1 MIVTS
6 LKADISRIYYGD
18 VFRGFFDYAIDYQK
32 IHKPRKDIQ
41 NNILYDPDKELKFTK
56 LLIIRRNQD
65 EKMRQHAAH
74 ENEKNRLHQERE
86 NNQIRRK
93 QERGNEKNRVQQED
107 IKDLAYKDKLL
118 HSEPKIQIVMQRTL
132 FTNDLMNKRQKEIHE
147 KHQKTRKEIQN
158 NMLREPD
165 EVALRFTEFLSERRN
180 KIELLDKA
188 IQLWKTK
195 NPEAWKKK
203 EAWQQERDREISCGI
218 FRKGH
223 HNPYTDFIF
232 PTN

>member
-1 MIVTS
+1 MVTS
-6 LKADISRIYYGD
+6 LKADISKIYYGD
-18 VFRGFFDYAIDYQK
+18 MFRGFFDYAIEYK
-32 IHKPRKDIQ
+32 MKHSPRKDIQ
-41 NNILYDPDKELKFTK
+41 NNFLYDSEEELEFAEF
-56 LLIIRRNQD
+56 LIIRRIQD
-65 EKMRQHAAH
+65 EKMRQHAA
-74 ENEKNRLHQERE
+74 EESEKNRLNQERE
-86 NNQIRRK
+86 SKQIRRK
-93 QERGNEKNRVQQED
+93 QELENENNRRKQED
-107 IKDLAYKDKLL
+107 IKDIAYKDEILNTERKNQIAMQTNLL
-118 HSEPKIQIVMQRTL
+118 A
-132 FTNDLMNKRQKEIHE
+132 NDLMNQRQQAIYV
-147 KHQKTRKEIQN
+147 KHQKARKEIQN

-165 EVALRFTEFLSERRN
+165 AAELRFTEFLSERRI

-195 NPEAWKKK
+195 NLEAWKKK